1 MRVILCQG
9 CGQYFHTK
17 SNNAKWCRACYPLR
31 DKEKLERYESR
42 NKEACMDCGTQ
53 ILRRSVRCRVCDNKA
68 RTGYFLAD
76 KNPNWRGGK
85 TRCYGYVYLRVG
97 STSERHHAYRAE
109 HIVVWEKATGKK
121 LPKGWVIHHFNGI
134 RDDNRFENLV
144 AMPRKRHNIKL
155 AFESYEQRIR
165 ELEAKLRKK

>member
-1 MRVILCQG
+1 MAVILCQG
-9 CGQYFHTK
+9 CGQYFEAK
-17 SNNAKWCRACYPLR
+17 RSDAKWCPLCR
-31 DKEKLERYESR
+31 IIKDREKLERYEGSHR
-42 NKEACMDCGTQ
+42 GVCGDCGRV
-53 ILRRSVRCRVCDNKA
+53 ILRRSVRCRTCDNKA

-85 TRCYGYVYLRVG
+85 TSANGYVYLRVG

-134 RDDNRFENLV
+134 RDDNRIENLV

-155 AFESYEQRIR
+155 AFEPYEQRIR
-165 ELEAKLRKK
+165 ELEAKLHKK